1 MDRAKLAKDYYANGY
16 SCAQAV
22 ACAFAE
28 DLGLSEDVLFRL
40 AEGFGGGMGCGNVC
54 GAVSGMVLV
63 AGMVKSKG
71 IDALPDTNKKET
83 YALSKEL
90 IEEFTKK
97 SKTIICADIKSACHL
112 TCDECIALGI
122 KILEEKL
129 GL

>member
-1 MDRAKLAKDYYANGY
+1 MTRCEIAYENHKKGY
-16 SCAQAV
+16 NCAQAV
-22 ACAFAE
+22 ACAFAG

-83 YALSKEL
+83 YTLSKEL

-97 SKTIICADIKSACHL
+97 SNTIICADIKSGCAL
-112 TCDECIALGI
+112 SCDECIEIGV
-122 KILEEKL
+122 KTLEEKL